1 MPVHFGEFVVDFEAH
16 QLLSEGRSVHLT
28 PKAYQLLAL
37 LVEAQPRA
45 LSKEELQHGLWPAT
59 FVDEANLTVVMAELR
74 AALGDDAR
82 HPRYVRTVYGFGY
95 AFAAPV
101 TLEARGLGHPREPGD
116 WWLISDDLHVK
127 LHTGDNL
134 VGREPP
140 IGVWLDSASVS
151 RHHARIV
158 VDGGSL
164 SLEDLGSRHG
174 TWVNGRRITGRLEIA
189 DGDEL
194 RFGPIVMRLR
204 WAIVATSTEALG
216 PA

>member
-1 MPVHFGEFVVDFEAH
+1 MPVHFGEFIVDFEAH
-16 QLLSEGRSVHLT
+16 QLLFEGRSVHLT

-45 LSKEELQHGLWPAT
+45 LSKEELQQGLWPAT

-82 HPRYVRTVYGFGY
+82 HPKYVRTVYGFGY
-95 AFAAPV
+95 ALAAPV
-101 TLEARGLGHPREPGD
+101 TREPKAPRKRADTGD
-116 WWLISDDLHVK
+116 WWLIADDLHVK

-158 VDGGSL
+158 IDGDNL
-164 SLEDLGSRHG
+164 SLEDLGSRNG
-174 TWVNGRRITGRLEIA
+174 TWVNGRRISGRLEIA

-204 WAIVATSTEALG
+204 RTMAAVSTANFG
-216 PA
+216 